1 MTLSVVPTATRP
13 GGDTRHRAQERYTH
27 HYTEL
32 LQRVKD
38 SGLLRR
44 RYGYYWTKMSLTV
57 VALGGLGVGFAFLG
71 NSWFQLLLAGLVA
84 VVFAQFAFLGHD
96 AAHRQIFRTG
106 RANEWAGLV
115 HGTLFGGLSYGWWQ
129 GKHTKHHGN
138 PNKHGKDPDI
148 ESRVVAFTPY
158 ARDER
163 GWLARYLA
171 DRQGY
176 FFVPLLLLEGVS
188 LHVHSV
194 MRMFGRRPMKY
205 RWWEVAFLAVRLGG
219 YVTALFLVMSPGKAA
234 VFLSVQLAAYG
245 LYMGGAFS
253 PNHTGMPIVP
263 ANVKIDFLR
272 RQVLMSRNVTGG
284 WLIHFMLGGLN
295 YQIEHHL
302 FPNMPRPNLRRVQ
315 PMVRDV
321 CAENRIPYTEK
332 RLFASYR
339 IVLRYLNDVGLR
351 ARDPFGCPLAAQLRA
366 PR

>member
-1 MTLSVVPTATRP
+1 MSALSEPLAST
-13 GGDTRHRAQERYTH
+13 QERYTH
-27 HYTEL
+27 HYTDL

-57 VALGGLGVGFAFLG
+57 VALAGLGVGVAFLG

-84 VVFAQFAFLGHD
+84 VVFGQFAFLGHD

-129 GKHTKHHGN
+129 GKHTRHHGN
-138 PNKHGKDPDI
+138 PNKQGKDPDI
-148 ESRVVAFTPY
+148 VSGAVAFTPY
-158 ARDER
+158 ALAER
-163 GWLARYLA
+163 RGLSAYLAR
-171 DRQGY
+171 RQGY

-188 LHVHSV
+188 LHFNSV
-194 MRMFGRRPMKY
+194 RRTFARKPMKY

-234 VFLSVQLAAYG
+234 VFLGVQLAAYG
-245 LYMGGAFS
+245 LYMGGAFT

-263 ANVKIDFLR
+263 ASLKIDFLR

-284 WLIHFMLGGLN
+284 RVIHFLLGGLN

-302 FPNMPRPNLRRVQ
+302 FPNMPRPNLRHAR
-315 PMVRDV
+315 PMVREV
-321 CAENRIPYTEK
+321 CARNDIPYTEK
-332 RLFASYR
+332 RLFASYG
-339 IVLRYLNDVGLR
+339 IALRYLNDVGLG
-351 ARDPFGCPLAAQLRA
+351 ARDPFGCPLKAQLRA